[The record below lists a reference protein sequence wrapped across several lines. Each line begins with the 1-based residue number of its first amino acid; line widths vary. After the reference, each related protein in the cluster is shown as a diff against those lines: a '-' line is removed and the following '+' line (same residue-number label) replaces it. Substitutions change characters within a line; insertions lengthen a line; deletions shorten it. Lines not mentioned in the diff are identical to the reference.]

1 MISKTIKHNFDN
13 PKKIRKLCLEK
24 IKDREAR
31 IEQEGNTYVWKGYNS
46 IQEEQELIKRGYVLL
61 IPYKRKRG
69 EELDEQKTRVI
80 PIVNSIPQKDGL

>member
-1 MISKTIKHNFDN
+1 LISKILKHNFDN
-13 PKKIRKLCLEK
+13 PKKIRKLFLEK

-31 IEQEGNTYVWKGYNS
+31 IEQEDNAYVWKGYNS

-61 IPYKRKRG
+61 IPYKRKRC
-69 EELDEQKTRVI
+69 EEFDEEKTRVI